1 LVYYPGLNDTGGVN
15 VEAAAVTTA
24 GDFTPLTVTA
34 PDTTGQFPN
43 DMTIVN
49 GKFVYVAMDDTGA
62 VEGFSID
69 SGTGT
74 LTPIAG
80 SPFTPIAAEADNV
93 VSDPQG
99 RFLFVSG
106 AFSSVISV
114 FQIDATTGALTE
126 APGSPF
132 GSFNLSFANSL
143 TVDGTGQ
150 FLYVG
155 QVFDIAPLDEF
166 MIDQNNGAL
175 SEFASFDLGV
185 AQLHADPTGKFLLG
199 VKEIQSSFHS
209 ATDQHIYVFAIDPLT
224 GAPSP
229 VAGSPFATTS
239 APFDFTIS
247 PDGQFVYVVGDDLSE
262 NVTNLEGY
270 QLDGTTGALTA
281 LSGSPFTSL
290 PADFIQCKFEQGGEV
305 MVCTS
310 DFSQE
315 SHFTAVNAD
324 TSTGDL
330 TPGAGL
336 DILINFPFAI
346 TN

>member
-185 AQLHADPTGKFLLG
+185 AQLHADSSGKFLLG
-199 VKEIQSSFHS
+199 VKEPLFEFGA
-209 ATDQHIYVFAIDPLT
+209 ATDPHIYVFAIDPLT

-247 PDGQFVYVVGDDLSE
+247 PNGEFVYVMGNDPSTLEISPV
-262 NVTNLEGY
+262 EGY
-270 QLDGTTGALTA
+270 SIDGTSGALTA
-281 LSGSPFTSL
+281 LAGSPFATL
-290 PADFIQCKFEQGGEV
+290 PSDLVQCKFESTGETL
-305 MVCTS
+305 VCTS
-310 DFSQE
+310 SSLINFSAL
-315 SHFTAVNAD
+315 TAN

-330 TPGAGL
+330 SNTVPDL
-336 DILINFPFAI
+336 DNVFSFPFAV